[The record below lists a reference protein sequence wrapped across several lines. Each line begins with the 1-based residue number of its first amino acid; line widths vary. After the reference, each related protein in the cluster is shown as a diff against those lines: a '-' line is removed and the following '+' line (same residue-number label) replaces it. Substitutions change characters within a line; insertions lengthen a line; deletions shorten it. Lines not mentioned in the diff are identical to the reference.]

1 MARTRPPVPHD
12 SNLGSKLDPHVD
24 SYRDGRSGLGA
35 STQGDALSHDPVSA
49 PGTSTSGGIWKRS
62 GGVGAF
68 DMDPTTT
75 GQLPRGHDATK
86 SDATTTNPEY
96 TSSRDGLVG
105 SSNNNPTTGTDLEN
119 KNTDP
124 TANMSENADTSTTGN
139 TAGPHSSHLA
149 NKLDPRVDS
158 DQDGSKTVGGED
170 DAGYEKGEDP
180 NVVERRS
187 RKLTGTAAP
196 GSHSALFGLTPDGHK
211 EQEVDHGS
219 TKPKP
224 AHSKE
229 DSTAASG
236 DGATFTGKSRDVT
249 SSGDTGSRAPEGS
262 GVQEQ
267 LNDPRLAQKGDTA
280 GTNIMDDTT
289 TNKPGSGS
297 SETGPSLGSDK
308 TGQDT

>member
-1 MARTRPPVPHD
+1 MI
-12 SNLGSKLDPHVD
+12 VD
-24 SYRDGRSGLGA
+24 RDGHLGLGT
-35 STQGDALSHDPVSA
+35 SIQGDALLHNPVST
-49 PGTSTSGGIWKRS
+49 PGTSTIGGIGSDAKGVGS
-62 GGVGAF
+62 GGVGVF

-86 SDATTTNPEY
+86 SDATTTHLEY
-96 TSSRDGLVG
+96 TSSRDGLVA
-105 SSNNNPTTGTDLEN
+105 SSNNNPTTDTDLEN
-119 KNTDP
+119 KNTYP
-124 TANMSENADTSTTGN
+124 TANMSENADTGSTGN
-139 TAGPHSSHLA
+139 TAGPHSSDLA
-149 NKLDPRVDS
+149 NKADPRVDS
-158 DQDGSKTVGGED
+158 DQDGSKTVGDEN
-170 DAGYEKGEDP
+170 DAGYEKGKDS
-180 NVVERRS
+180 NVVENKS
-187 RKLTGTAAP
+187 KKLTGTAAP

-211 EQEVDHGS
+211 EQEVDYDS

-224 AHSKE
+224 AHSEE

-289 TNKPGSGS
+289 ANKPGSGS
-297 SETGPSLGSDK
+297 SATGPSLGLDK